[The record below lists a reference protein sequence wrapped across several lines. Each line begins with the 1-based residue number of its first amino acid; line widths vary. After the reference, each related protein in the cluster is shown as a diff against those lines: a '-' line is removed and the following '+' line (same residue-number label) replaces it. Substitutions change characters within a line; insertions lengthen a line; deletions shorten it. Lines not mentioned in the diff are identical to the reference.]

1 MSTAFLVYFGLL
13 TSLAPN
19 YKWLLSVRFF
29 VGICM
34 SALTQSIT
42 YISEFLPNR
51 YRSSSILLL
60 ELAWAGGI
68 MLEYGFAILVLNR
81 MGWRML
87 IALTALPG
95 FLVMFF
101 LPFIPESPR
110 FLLECDELEKA
121 HRILEWGSRQNCRD
135 LPTGELVHST
145 PSETP
150 NLVPSQK
157 QKGNI
162 LELISREY
170 RLTTGLLVVVWCL
183 VGFYYFGIVLLTTE
197 IFQYDT
203 HCVTKHDTNTTYTET
218 GTVCIVLTQKQLLYS
233 LLISLGE
240 FPGILLSILLS
251 DTVGRKM
258 AVIIQL
264 LLASIFT
271 LLINICTGSN
281 DNIVKTVFLFI
292 ARACMSGGL
301 QVLYVYT
308 PEMYPTHIRSSALS
322 LFNTMSRIGMMVSSF
337 AAIVLLQK
345 SFYGCMA
352 LYAAT
357 GIVGAS
363 LTLMLPYETKGVN
376 LGERKKRKFLC

>member
-1 MSTAFLVYFGLL
+1 
-13 TSLAPN
+13 
-19 YKWLLSVRFF
+19 
-29 VGICM
+29 M
-34 SALTQSIT
+34 SALTQGIA

-68 MLEYGFAILVLNR
+68 ILEYGLAILVLNR
-81 MGWRML
+81 LGWRLL
-87 IALTALPG
+87 IGLTALPG
-95 FLVMFF
+95 FLVLLF

-121 HRILEWGSRQNCRD
+121 HRILDRGSRQNCRE
-135 LPTGELVHST
+135 LPRGKLVYST

-150 NLVPSQK
+150 NIDSPPK
-157 QKGNI
+157 QRGNI
-162 LELISREY
+162 LEFFSREY
-170 RLTTGLLVVVWCL
+170 RLTTGLLLVIWCL
-183 VGFYYFGIVLLTTE
+183 AGFYYFGIVLLTTE

-203 HCVTKHDTNTTYTET
+203 HCVARQETNTTYTET
-218 GTVCIVLTQKQLLYS
+218 VCTVLTQQQLIYS

-258 AVIIQL
+258 AVIIQF
-264 LLASIFT
+264 LLASLFT
-271 LLINICTGSN
+271 LLLNICTGSN
-281 DNIVKTVFLFI
+281 DAIVKTVFLFV

-308 PEMYPTHIRSSALS
+308 PEMYPTRIRSSGLS
-322 LFNTMSRIGMMVSSF
+322 LFNTMSRIGMIGSSF

-352 LYAAT
+352 LYTVT

-363 LTLMLPYETKGVN
+363 VTLMLPYETKGAN